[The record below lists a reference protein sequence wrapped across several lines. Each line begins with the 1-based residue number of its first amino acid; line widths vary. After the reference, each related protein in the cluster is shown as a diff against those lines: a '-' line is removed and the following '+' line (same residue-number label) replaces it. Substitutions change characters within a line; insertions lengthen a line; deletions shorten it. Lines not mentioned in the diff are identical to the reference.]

1 MDQSAVSI
9 SDSKVPTMMT
19 TSVRFGLVAC
29 LVGFLFVACGGNP
42 TVVGGKD
49 DYDAPIG
56 TAGEAPDGGPGIDI
70 NVGGEKVYPQ
80 EVEDAIL
87 GFDEV
92 ADCMVFGEKNYL
104 TGNIVCAIVKL
115 KMPENTEGFALRL
128 RKFLRARLPTYKVPV
143 KIKTDDSLAAS
154 DRFKKVRQPHE

>member
-70 NVGGEKVYPQ
+70 NVGGENGNGDGGAGSGLGNTTCGNAML
-80 EVEDAIL
+80 DA
-87 GFDEV
+87 
-92 ADCMVFGEKNYL
+92 GEA
-104 TGNIVCAIVKL
+104 C
-115 KMPENTEGFALRL
+115 
-128 RKFLRARLPTYKVPV
+128 
-143 KIKTDDSLAAS
+143 
-154 DRFKKVRQPHE
+154 